1 MIEKILERLDGVKTV
16 GQSHIAKCPAHDDKT
31 PSLKLTELRDGRILL
46 HCFAGCAPH
55 EILTAIGLAMGD
67 LFPDSGLGHY
77 RGFQQIEET
86 QTARQNDKHKR
97 DDIILALAQ
106 SQRDNGERLTP
117 KDLDTEKQAFLRIR
131 LRKTHA
137 TA

>member
-1 MIEKILERLDGVKTV
+1 MIEKILERLDGVKPV
-16 GQSHIAKCPAHDDKT
+16 GPSHMAKCPSHVDKT
-31 PSLKLTELRDGRILL
+31 PSLKLTELHDGRILL
-46 HCFAGCAPH
+46 HCFAGCVPQD
-55 EILTAIGLAMGD
+55 ILMAIGLTMSD

-86 QTARQNDKHKR
+86 QKTKQNEIHKR

-117 KDLDTEKQAFLRIR
+117 KDLDTEKEAFLRIR

-137 TA
+137 VA